1 MEDFRSGKVIRGQAG
16 SAGMMSM
23 TSMMMGSRS
32 GAEHIE
38 GRLAYVKAE
47 LRITRVP
54 ARRRPPWQAGEGAG
68 LFTKK
73 KAASEAAN
81 RTFRGAWG
89 DSRKRPAPI
98 RLNRLFSPV
107 CLKLNTRTKNFKD
120 LPPGMAGG
128 RH

>member
-47 LRITRVP
+47 LKITDVQT
-54 ARRRPPWQAGEGAG
+54 AQWDV
-68 LFTKK
+68 F
-73 KAASEAAN
+73 AAVTSTNAKSMS
-81 RTFRGAWG
+81 
-89 DSRKRPAPI
+89 DPCP
-98 RLNRLFSPV
+98 RLE
-107 CLKLNTRTKNFKD
+107 TR
-120 LPPGMAGG
+120 
-128 RH
+128 